1 MNPSLPWFWTLS
13 NKMPFHLYDLYKV
26 VPYYHIA
33 FTLCFY
39 HVFWSHGSIQFWK
52 QDYTSG
58 WKFGWSFPLTG
69 PSWTDV
75 PCTVQL
81 HATSESAEEYVGEA
95 TLHFTYWQAE
105 HFWPKMRWSQS
116 KELSELSTRILTKFY
131 NRSRKRTEHSTLLR
145 FPGSYAT
152 GMNSLYDGLVFNTCG
167 VRV

>member
-1 MNPSLPWFWTLS
+1 MF
-13 NKMPFHLYDLYKV
+13 F
-26 VPYYHIA
+26 
-33 FTLCFY
+33 F
-39 HVFWSHGSIQFWK
+39 SHGSIQFWK

-105 HFWPKMRWSQS
+105 HFWPKMR
-116 KELSELSTRILTKFY
+116 
-131 NRSRKRTEHSTLLR
+131 
-145 FPGSYAT
+145 
-152 GMNSLYDGLVFNTCG
+152 
-167 VRV
+167 